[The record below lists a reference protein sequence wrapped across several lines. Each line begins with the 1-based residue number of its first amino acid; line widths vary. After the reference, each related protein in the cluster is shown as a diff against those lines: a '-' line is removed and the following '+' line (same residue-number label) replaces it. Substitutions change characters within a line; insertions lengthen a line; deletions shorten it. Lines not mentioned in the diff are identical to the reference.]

1 MDIGQTVKN
10 AACGEVRSR
19 HDFNNF
25 VDGAFRVTKHQ
36 QAGVHGFTQVVRRNV
51 RCHTDRDT
59 GGAVDQKLW
68 EHCRKNGR
76 LFLRAVVVRSEI
88 NCVFIQTAE
97 HFGRKLLQTNFGVTH
112 SSGAVTVDRTEVAL
126 AVDQRITHGKV
137 LSHTNDCF
145 VSCGITVRM
154 VLTDHVT
161 DHTS

>member
-1 MDIGQTVKN
+1 M
-10 AACGEVRSR
+10 
-19 HDFNNF
+19 
-25 VDGAFRVTKHQ
+25 
-36 QAGVHGFTQVVRRNV
+36 RRNV

-161 DHTS
+161 DHTSRLLMLCVPHVVQFEHREEHTTVNGF